1 MLRTEE
7 LVVKVDDEGGKKC
20 LLDHISFEVKDGEM
34 LVITGPNGG
43 GKSTLAKTLIG
54 INKPESGKIYLND
67 VDMILIIVQM
77 QESVMHSSSHPDSRE
92 CRSRDF
98 YHWQQEKSSQSR
110 SAAEC
115 FLKSDFVQKS
125 M

>member
-67 VDMILIIVQM
+67 VDITDYDIKCRNRLCIPAATQIQGNAGL
-77 QESVMHSSSHPDSRE
+77 ETFITGSRK
-92 CRSRDF
+92 RTHRAGVLQNAF
-98 YHWQQEKSSQSR
+98 
-110 SAAEC
+110 
-115 FLKSDFVQKS
+115 
-125 M
+125 